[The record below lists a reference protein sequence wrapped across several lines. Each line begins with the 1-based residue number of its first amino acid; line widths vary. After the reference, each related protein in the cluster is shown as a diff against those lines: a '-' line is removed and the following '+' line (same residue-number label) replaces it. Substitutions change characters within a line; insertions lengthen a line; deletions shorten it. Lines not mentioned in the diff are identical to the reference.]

1 MAEGNRPVTRI
12 PSIFD
17 SDDSDDGPSTPASF
31 QPLTTNTSQR
41 EKHEKL
47 PLPADNLSSNS
58 EDSDE
63 PSLSLRLSNKSPPGD
78 DDLTGGL
85 PEEASTSEDTGSLET
100 EDVDVKEMDNTNLEV
115 EDVPEPDD
123 IDDDDPDDDDGDDV
137 NHDKNIAESQNF
149 GHSGVGN
156 VDDLSNDD
164 QNVSDDS
171 EDADQPGDSSSSLVE
186 DDMESQNE
194 GEGVVDFPHS
204 EARQLDV
211 KMDISEEFEAPME
224 TDDKRE
230 GEGGPELKSAEK
242 CSQES
247 DSAQKDE
254 KVMVVIEKSQ
264 DNRKDEMEGCR
275 ENEDETEKLPKIKSN
290 ERQDEV
296 DQTELA
302 QVGDSVDPPE
312 AEECHSETK
321 NVEQSTH
328 TSASSPCNI
337 VVEGDIVEMEE
348 EEKEV
353 LDATD
358 NSVVK
363 KNQEKP
369 VDIKPDQTDER
380 VSGVATPESESSVN
394 TVNDGMKKTDDED
407 ECRKDR
413 KKESTKDI
421 YTSDDENS
429 TEIGLK
435 MKSEDD
441 VEMQSGNVDKGG
453 VGDEVDLDNSG
464 EAKDTSSPTRSNS
477 SKELASAV
485 KKVEISKLSSLQVG
499 KRVPVRVQDVYTDS
513 EEESNK
519 STGGAS
525 VGVERIKMEL
535 LGGSETDSVDP
546 EDQRDSTSLVDSS
559 RASSIEPG
567 GVSSSQPSL
576 ASNSPARS
584 TPQFPKHWTP
594 PHDKKKRGFIHVD
607 REACQKAFDAGWRRE
622 IVYRAVVDPNKAST
636 RSDIYYYTPTG
647 KKLRSKVEIELY
659 LKKNQID
666 LTKEN
671 FTWAKEPLGIDEK
684 YEMIRHASVSKVQ
697 GNLQSRGKSN
707 GSPNIET
714 PPPTVKASPVTKQVT
729 KLHQTGTTPSLKRR
743 PELQSGPSGD
753 QVKRSRMKVTPVVP
767 AHLRKKNA
775 GSMTI
780 DLAPTH
786 LKKETADIGTVS
798 QAPVYHQMENAG
810 VVTVNRSKLSPS
822 SIEFTTKKVINRMQM
837 MGVLKSSTSTK
848 LPSEQGELS
857 PTLINLAKSINT
869 TSGNLRW
876 VEPIARPGPASKKR
890 VVFTTRINVSL
901 SSSRILTPLLFKAN
915 PDPMQTF
922 HCTGTCVLASG
933 TVPTLQCIKCLC
945 LFHPECTD
953 TPFNAAFLIQTG
965 GALFLCP
972 NCYRANK
979 ENSKAQIRKPPK
991 SYEPLAHDPVSEES
1005 DGEEFL
1011 RIKGDTSINEY
1022 IQVSFKPPMPLT
1034 PPISP
1039 SSQSGHRVT
1048 GGQSTQGTSKFSEVV
1063 ITKSST
1069 TSKQGS
1075 GSTVMNSK
1083 GRSTKGGLQ
1092 LTHSN
1097 LSENQIIQ
1105 IQSSEP
1111 EEPQVQML
1119 HHVGSGE
1126 EMVKI
1131 PFANGQHRNLPRG
1144 RIFPSSWIGSQLP
1157 LLMPKTNIQQQ
1168 QIQPVTSS
1176 PILLPIPTTTP
1187 TSIMAQQEM
1196 TGGMML
1202 SVNVQSQQDINVSRD
1217 RDFIYELCKN
1227 YRILA
1232 HIFRYLSV
1240 TDRLNAAQVCL
1251 LWRDLAFHPSLWEVT
1266 RIRNIGV
1273 RSWSNFAN
1281 FLERRNAKVLDLRN
1295 MRLPG
1300 TCRRIEMEQRLSSKS
1315 STIPQTLG
1323 KDKAEITLNNL
1334 VQISYSSSE
1343 KNRFIM
1349 KACSKGVI
1357 DVEQERELGERLK
1370 DQRNPSGTVTTTP
1383 SQEVGKSCSPK
1394 SVKMGTS
1401 IGTTTSNLEVI
1412 KIDCE
1417 NTTNAKEKESAGKG
1431 PQNVKRRKSNAN
1443 DDKSD
1448 LIMKCEESSKG
1459 SNPKQKEDPES
1470 EGMSEATWEEASS
1483 ALGKVRCLTSVMLPP
1498 CPGHALQ
1505 VFLSK
1510 CHQLASVTAADLTSA
1525 AGTEAYIPTQSVFDP
1540 AYLME
1545 NPDLEALH
1553 LGSVKGFSFTT
1564 NFNFI
1569 KLRHL
1574 RTLVIRGLVG
1584 ASWPYM
1590 GNDLTSLHV
1599 APVKMFSPYTWANIG
1614 SMTKLEVLWLENG
1627 GSLNDLNICDAL
1639 SHLSNLQRLCL
1650 FNFTIGPKMGN
1661 ALKKLPLLKKLV
1673 AFPTPAKED
1682 DASLSEENGHMM
1694 TMVGMLRQLEELVWM
1709 VRPKALCTRKGISYI
1724 RISPKNVKTF
1734 SGLFSTSISED
1745 NLWKLEDLQNIL
1757 SLSLPQVR
1765 VRIVKMDSSCSSL
1778 LSALETIY

>member
-41 EKHEKL
+41 EKHEEL

-78 DDLTGGL
+78 EDLTGGL

-100 EDVDVKEMDNTNLEV
+100 EDADVKEMDNTNLEV

-123 IDDDDPDDDDGDDV
+123 IDDDDGDDV

-149 GHSGVGN
+149 GHSGISN
-156 VDDLSNDD
+156 VDDLSNEE

-194 GEGVVDFPHS
+194 VEGVVDFPHS
-204 EARQLDV
+204 ESGQVDV
-211 KMDISEEFEAPME
+211 EMDISEELETPME

-230 GEGGPELKSAEK
+230 EEGEGGQELMSAEK
-242 CSQES
+242 CSLES
-247 DSAQKDE
+247 ESAQKDE
-254 KVMVVIEKSQ
+254 KVMVVMEKSQ
-264 DNRKDEMEGCR
+264 DSRKDELEGCR
-275 ENEDETEKLPKIKSN
+275 ENENETEKLPKIKSN
-290 ERQDEV
+290 ERQVEA

-321 NVEQSTH
+321 NVEQSTL
-328 TSASSPCNI
+328 TSASSPCNSVI
-337 VVEGDIVEMEE
+337 EGDIVKMDEE
-348 EEKEV
+348 G
-353 LDATD
+353 LDPTD

-363 KNQEKP
+363 KNQEMP

-380 VSGVATPESESSVN
+380 MSGVATPESESSVN
-394 TVNDGMKKTDDED
+394 TVNDDMKKTDDED
-407 ECRKDR
+407 ECRKDGKR
-413 KKESTKDI
+413 KSTKDI
-421 YTSDDENS
+421 YTSDDENN

-435 MKSEDD
+435 IKTEDD
-441 VEMQSGNVDKGG
+441 VEMQSDNVDKSG
-453 VGDEVDLDNSG
+453 VGDKVDLDNRG

-477 SKELASAV
+477 NKELTSAV
-485 KKVEISKLSSLQVG
+485 KKVEMSKHTSLQVG

-519 STGGAS
+519 STGGVS

-584 TPQFPKHWTP
+584 TPHLPKHRTP
-594 PHDKKKRGFIHVD
+594 SHEKKKKGLIHID

-622 IVYRAVVDPNKAST
+622 IVYRAVVDPNKPST
-636 RSDIYYYTPTG
+636 RSDIYYYTPNG
-647 KKLRSKVEIELY
+647 KKLRSKVEIELF

-671 FTWAKEPLGIDEK
+671 FTWVKEPLGIDEK
-684 YEMIRHASVSKVQ
+684 YEMIRHASVSKIQ

-743 PELQSGPSGD
+743 PEVQSGPSGD

-767 AHLRKKNA
+767 AILRKKNA

-780 DLAPTH
+780 GLAPTH
-786 LKKETADIGTVS
+786 LNKETADIGTVS
-798 QAPVYHQMENAG
+798 QAPIYHQLENAN
-810 VVTVNRSKLSPS
+810 VVTMDRSKLSPS
-822 SIEFTTKKVINRMQM
+822 SVTLTTKKVINRMQV
-837 MGVLKSSTSTK
+837 MGTFKPAVPTAAK
-848 LPSEQGELS
+848 LPSEKGELPLS
-857 PTLINLAKSINT
+857 LRNLAKSINT

-876 VEPIARPGPASKKR
+876 VEQISRPGPASKKR
-890 VVFTTRINVSL
+890 IVYATRLNSVT
-901 SSSRILTPLLFKAN
+901 SSSRILSPLLFKAN
-915 PDPMQTF
+915 HDPMQTF

-933 TVPTLQCIKCLC
+933 TVPSLQCIKCLC

-979 ENSKAQIRKPPK
+979 ENSKEQIRKPPK
-991 SYEPLAHDPVSEES
+991 SYEPLAHDPASEES

-1011 RIKGDTSINEY
+1011 RRKRDINPTDY

-1039 SSQSGHRVT
+1039 SSQSGHQVT
-1048 GGQSTQGTSKFSEVV
+1048 GGQSSQGTSKFSEVV
-1063 ITKSST
+1063 ITKTST
-1069 TSKQGS
+1069 TSKPGS

-1083 GRSTKGGLQ
+1083 GKSTKGGLQ

-1097 LSENQIIQ
+1097 VSENQIIQ

-1111 EEPQVQML
+1111 EEPQVHML

-1144 RIFPSSWIGSQLP
+1144 KIFPSSWIGSQLP

-1240 TDRLNAAQVCL
+1240 TDLLKAAQVCL

-1266 RIRNIGV
+1266 GIRNIGV
-1273 RSWSNFAN
+1273 RSWSSFAN
-1281 FLERRNAKVLDLRN
+1281 FLERRNVKVLDLRN
-1295 MRLPG
+1295 MRLPD
-1300 TCRRIEMEQRLSSKS
+1300 TCRRIEMEQRLSSKI

-1334 VQISYSSSE
+1334 VQISYNSSE
-1343 KNRFIM
+1343 KNRFFM
-1349 KACSKGVI
+1349 KACSKVVI
-1357 DVEQERELGERLK
+1357 EVEQERELGERLK
-1370 DQRNPSGTVTTTP
+1370 DQRNSSGTVMTTP

-1394 SVKMGTS
+1394 SVKMGT
-1401 IGTTTSNLEVI
+1401 TTRNLEAI
-1412 KIDCE
+1412 KIECE
-1417 NTTNAKEKESAGKG
+1417 KTTNAEVKEGAGKG

-1459 SNPKQKEDPES
+1459 SNPRQKSES
-1470 EGMSEATWEEASS
+1470 EGMSEAMWEEASS
-1483 ALGKVRCLTSVMLPP
+1483 ALSKVRCLMSVMLPP

-1694 TMVGMLRQLEELVWM
+1694 TMVGMLRHLEELVWM
-1709 VRPKALCTRKGISYI
+1709 VHPKALCTRKGVSYI

-1765 VRIVKMDSSCSSL
+1765 VRIVKMDSSCSLL
-1778 LSALETIY
+1778 LSAVETIY